1 MRARQ
6 RHLNQRDAGGV
17 LVLDSRRISGLSDG
31 NAISQWDDASR
42 SGWNATQTTGA
53 LQPLYKTEIQGGQP
67 IVRFDG
73 AGTTATGDRLINSSV
88 SAAQTFS
95 CLAVFQLSSADT
107 NGAVIFDSFSNVP
120 CSLYTGTGVDNPNN
134 FALGAGSTQPSVASR
149 NNNWNI
155 AACQFSGATSFGSF
169 NGTKTTVSFSP
180 GSNSLTGISIGTLR
194 GNPTPVL
201 ANYSFNGDMGLIAI
215 ISTALADPLRK
226 RLEHA
231 AAFSFKIACN

>member
-1 MRARQ
+1 
-6 RHLNQRDAGGV
+6 
-17 LVLDSRRISGLSDG
+17 LDSRRISGLSDG

-53 LQPLYKTEIQGGQP
+53 LQPLYKTGIQGGQP

-95 CLAVFQLSSADT
+95 ALAVFQLSSADT
-107 NGAVIFDSFSNVP
+107 GGAIIFDSFSNVA
-120 CSLYTGTGVDNPNN
+120 CALYTGTGGDSPNN
-134 FALGAGSTQPSVASR
+134 FSIIAATAGRTVAAR
-149 NNNWNI
+149 NNDWNI
-155 AACQFSGATSFGSF
+155 AACQFSQATSFGSF
-169 NGTKTTVSFSP
+169 NGTKTTVSATI
-180 GSNSLTGISIGTLR
+180 GANSLTGISIGTAR
-194 GNPTPVL
+194 GNPTPITT
-201 ANYSFNGDMGLIAI
+201 AYSFNGDMGLIAI
-215 ISTALADPLRK
+215 ISTALTDPLRK